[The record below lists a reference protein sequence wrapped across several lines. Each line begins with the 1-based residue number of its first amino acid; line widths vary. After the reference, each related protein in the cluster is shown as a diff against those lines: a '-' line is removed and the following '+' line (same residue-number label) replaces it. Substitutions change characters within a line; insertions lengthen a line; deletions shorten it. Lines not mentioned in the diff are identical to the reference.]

1 MGSIQTYFPNY
12 SKIRLRLYL
21 KVPRN
26 IFHQWIPERFVSPSN
41 PGRSLGF
48 ILKFIQNCFQ
58 KCGQRFHKSVIIW
71 TFLFCFIYN
80 KSLKVEKTEGCK
92 TNGRK
97 DNRLKNKKEGINVR
111 KYIFIERPFAILTFC
126 PFDVLSI
133 RPFVH
138 KSIWLIDYEYY
149 VVHSVLFHVP
159 NFNSPIRRWWV
170 PETLVGMTT
179 FKFAKKKLYYIN
191 IIILISE
198 TNRNSF
204 RNKR

>member
-97 DNRLKNKKEGINVR
+97 DNRLKNKKEGIKVR
-111 KYIFIERPFAILTFC
+111 KSIFIERPFAIFTFC

-133 RPFVH
+133 NWFDLLIM
-138 KSIWLIDYEYY
+138 SITWCILCFSTFRTSI
-149 VVHSVLFHVP
+149 H
-159 NFNSPIRRWWV
+159 PIRRWWV

-179 FKFAKKKLYYIN
+179 FKFAKK
-191 IIILISE
+191 
-198 TNRNSF
+198 
-204 RNKR
+204 